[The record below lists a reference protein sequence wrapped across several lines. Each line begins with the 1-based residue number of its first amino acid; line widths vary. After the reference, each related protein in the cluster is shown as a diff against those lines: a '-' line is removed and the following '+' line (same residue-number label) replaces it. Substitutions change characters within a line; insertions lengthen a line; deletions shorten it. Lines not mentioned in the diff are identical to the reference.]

1 MLLQIG
7 QGSISCK
14 ILLSLHVATLLF
26 IYLSVIV
33 VNKTVGW
40 AWQAPEKVLPQSLAR
55 TCTDYCK
62 TLIFSEPLNLAKL
75 AIEIKTLKIKAAKIN

>member
-7 QGSISCK
+7 QGIISCK
-14 ILLSLHVATLLF
+14 ILLSLHVATLLI

-55 TCTDYCK
+55 TCTDYSYN
-62 TLIFSEPLNLAKL
+62 FSYSNSARWQHQ
-75 AIEIKTLKIKAAKIN
+75 AVS